1 MPSRLKF
8 TRRWLRAGLLALTV
22 LGGWWPT
29 RTALA
34 AKSAAEIRADFE
46 RRRKEFE
53 ERRKELLAKSKT
65 LDSPLAPPSS
75 SSAANRPG
83 GTSAAGPAAERA
95 TASAAAGAARRVSS
109 RLRYQ
114 WRRGAQF
121 AWHVE
126 LRTPPG
132 DGESVWVG
140 DIYCVVIY
148 DSDPGPGEVM
158 LIGRLACGERTAS
171 GWSARPQHDITFS
184 ELLRI
189 GPYGVYDAE
198 VASFLN
204 PARRLP
210 LQMNTILPTEELLF
224 PDLPVFQSP
233 TGDESRGR
241 QTCFLS
247 GRGQY
252 DTDTADVYRLTKS
265 EREDSAQP
273 TIVNQQSLTFADRQI
288 GIAYQRT
295 GTFDVADGMP
305 ADIDLDYLERFGG
318 EFRIK
323 MTMRRQRGSEL
334 ARIKAQALAL
344 HPVAAWPAS
353 VKRIPVDKDAYTL
366 AFPKG
371 TADLRLNQPIA
382 ASLPISTG
390 NIQSSRVY
398 RGTVAQILS
407 DEKALI
413 RFDGSGEERPIDYR
427 SLHHFKP

>member
-1 MPSRLKF
+1 MPSRSKS
-8 TRRWLRAGLLALTV
+8 TSRRLRAGLLALTV
-22 LGGWWPT
+22 VGAWLPT
-29 RTALA
+29 STALA
-34 AKSAAEIRADFE
+34 AKSAAEIRADIE

-53 ERRKELLAKSKT
+53 ERRKELLAKSKG
-65 LDSPLAPPSS
+65 LDAPLAPPTS
-75 SSAANRPG
+75 SSAANKPG
-83 GTSAAGPAAERA
+83 GTPSGRSAVERAAASGASGAERL
-95 TASAAAGAARRVSS
+95 VSS
-109 RLRYQ
+109 RLRYR
-114 WRRGAQF
+114 WRRGDQF

-148 DSDPGPGEVM
+148 GSDQGPGEVM

-171 GWSARPQHDITFS
+171 GWSARPQQDITFA
-184 ELLRI
+184 EPLRI

-198 VASFLN
+198 VASFVN
-204 PARRLP
+204 PERRLP
-210 LQMNTILPTEELLF
+210 LQMNTILPTEDLLF
-224 PDLPVFQSP
+224 PGLPVFQSP

-247 GRGQY
+247 GSGQI
-252 DTDTADVYRLTKS
+252 DSDTADVYRLTKS
-265 EREDSAQP
+265 EREDSPQP
-273 TIVNQQSLTFADRQI
+273 TIINQESLTFADRKI

-305 ADIDLDYLERFGG
+305 VDIDLDYLERFGG
-318 EFRIK
+318 EFRIR

-334 ARIKAQALAL
+334 ARIKEQALAL

-353 VKRIPVDKDAYTL
+353 VKRVPVAKEAYSL
-366 AFPKG
+366 AFPKK
-371 TADLRLNQPIA
+371 TADLRLNQSIA

-390 NIQSSRVY
+390 SIQASRVY
-398 RGTVAQILS
+398 RGTVAQILT

-413 RFDGSGEERPIDYR
+413 RFDGSGEERPVDYR